1 VYAIPRSSDVSVS
14 CGPRRDELDSH
25 KQVVYFLE
33 QGVAVRPGEQRLR
46 VKGLRLDME
55 AFEVLAAVAVE
66 HCQTS

>member
-1 VYAIPRSSDVSVS
+1 MS